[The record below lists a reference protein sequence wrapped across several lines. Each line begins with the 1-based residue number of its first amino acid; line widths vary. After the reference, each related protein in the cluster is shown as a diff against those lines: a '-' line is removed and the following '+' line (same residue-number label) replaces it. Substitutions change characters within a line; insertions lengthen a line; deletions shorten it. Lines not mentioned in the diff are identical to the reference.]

1 MGAAKSSASDEAPA
15 EKVSAKAKLDIAVDD
30 E

>member
-1 MGAAKSSASDEAPA
+1 MEHLLLISDEAPA